1 MAQEDTEGKEFLAL
15 VWGPKDLNDPVLEY
29 HMYFAPYGEYYEG
42 IYLRES
48 EKKQR
53 IYPTHCEIPFGT
65 ILKFNHS
72 IGVRWH
78 SDDGVGCNGFVEKE
92 RTNFVIYSMR
102 EDGVIGLLLPEMN
115 MTLNYILPGG
125 ETRETTKNYPP
136 SFLPF
141 PGQGAGEPKVD
152 DGICEILSY
161 PYPTQQ
167 S

>member
-1 MAQEDTEGKEFLAL
+1 M
-15 VWGPKDLNDPVLEY
+15 VWGPKDLNHPDLGY

-42 IYLRES
+42 VYRRKSL
-48 EKKQR
+48 KQEI
-53 IYPTHCEIPFGT
+53 IYPTHCEIPLGT
-65 ILKFNHS
+65 ILKFNS

-78 SDDGVGCNGFVEKE
+78 SDEGVGSNGFVEKE

-125 ETRETTKNYPP
+125 ETRETTENYPF

-141 PGQGAGEPKVD
+141 PGQDAGEPRID
-152 DGICEILSY
+152 DGICKILSY

>member
-1 MAQEDTEGKEFLAL
+1 MQQGTEGSGFIAL
-15 VWGPKDLNDPVLEY
+15 VWGPKDLNHPDLGY

-42 IYLRES
+42 VYRRKSL
-48 EKKQR
+48 KQEI
-53 IYPTHCEIPFGT
+53 IYPTHCEIPLGT
-65 ILKFNHS
+65 ILKFNS

-78 SDDGVGCNGFVEKE
+78 SDEGVGSNGFVEKE

-125 ETRETTKNYPP
+125 ETRETTENYPF

-141 PGQGAGEPKVD
+141 PGQGAGEPRVD
-152 DGICEILSY
+152 DGICKILSY

>member
-1 MAQEDTEGKEFLAL
+1 MQQDTEGKKFFAL
-15 VWGPKDLNDPVLEY
+15 VWGPKDLNNPNLGY
-29 HMYFAPYGEYYEG
+29 HMYFAPYSAYYEG
-42 IYLRES
+42 VYLRES
-48 EKKQR
+48 AKKEI

-65 ILKFNHS
+65 ILKFDR

-78 SDDGVGCNGFVEKE
+78 SDEGVGCNGSVEKE
-92 RTNFVIYSMR
+92 RTDFVIYNMR
-102 EDGVIGLLLPEMN
+102 EDGVIGLLLPEIN

-125 ETRETTKNYPP
+125 ETRETTKNYPS

-141 PGQGAGEPKVD
+141 PGQDAGEPRID

-161 PYPTQQ
+161 PAQQ